1 MSQSPSFHSIV
12 DLFDHLFISPTTIYC
27 TPTVR
32 QALDCEPEK
41 IKEVVFLCNRKPSS
55 PKSLYFLAALA
66 KALLVMP
73 SFQFPFPEP
82 CFTVQCPPW
91 DVSSQM
97 FHFIMNQELAEPGAC
112 RTRV

>member
-41 IKEVVFLCNRKPSS
+41 IKEVVRILKILGTPTTLREMGIINDVKSKVEIIAKNIFLEIYDYKNIYKIED
-55 PKSLYFLAALA
+55 K
-66 KALLVMP
+66 
-73 SFQFPFPEP
+73 
-82 CFTVQCPPW
+82 TVIEEAILEANAIGEN
-91 DVSSQM
+91 S
-97 FHFIMNQELAEPGAC
+97 
-112 RTRV
+112 